1 MRPTTTPLLLLAAIT
16 ALSSCGARSARRDRA
31 QSDHQTLSF
40 DGRDRTYL
48 LRLPPAITQSSAV
61 IPSERSESRDLHP
74 RRALVI
80 VLHGGGGNGLNAET
94 MTGFTEKGKAEGF
107 IVVYPDGTGRRR
119 DALLTWNAGHC
130 CGEAMQSHVNDVG
143 FIGALI
149 DDLSARYPVD
159 RNRVY
164 VTGMSNGAM
173 MSHRVG
179 IELSGKIAAIAP
191 VVGAVF
197 GDEPRPHTP
206 VSAIMINGL
215 LDESVP
221 VNGGSTGGRFGSA
234 WDGTPT
240 RPASEQGRFW
250 AAADGCNATPHDVDT
265 GVYLMSRYDCPK
277 SLAVESYVVK
287 DNGHAWPGG
296 KRGSRMGNAP
306 STAMNATDVIWAF
319 FKAHPK
325 L

>member
-1 MRPTTTPLLLLAAIT
+1 MRPATTPLLFLAAV
-16 ALSSCGARSARRDRA
+16 ALLSSCGARSARRDRA
-31 QSDHQTLSF
+31 TSEHQTLMF
-40 DGRDRTYL
+40 DGRERTYL
-48 LRLPPAITQSSAV
+48 LRLPPSITQTST
-61 IPSERSESRDLHP
+61 P
-74 RRALVI
+74 RALVI
-80 VLHGGGGNGLNAET
+80 VLHGGGGNALNAET
-94 MTGFTEKGKAEGF
+94 MTGFTEKGRAEGF

-130 CGEAMQSHVNDVG
+130 CGEAMQSRVNDVG
-143 FIGALI
+143 FIAALI
-149 DDLSARYPVD
+149 DELSARYPVD

-173 MSHRVG
+173 MSHRIG
-179 IELSGKIAAIAP
+179 MELSSKVAAIAP

-197 GDEPRPHTP
+197 GDEVRPRSP
-206 VSAIMINGL
+206 VSAIIINGL

-221 VNGGSTGGRFGSA
+221 VSGGSTGGRFGSA

-250 AAADGCNATPHDVDT
+250 AATDGCNATPRSVET
-265 GVYLMSRYDCPK
+265 GAYLMSRYECPP
-277 SLAVESYVVK
+277 SLAVVSYVVK

-296 KRGSRMGNAP
+296 QKGSRIGDAP

-325 L
+325 R